1 MAVEAPVKPGPT
13 IQAWWHSHASWCLKT
28 KVTIWKLT
36 PIVSSAKKE
45 TDGQVETKVTGTIP
59 DWVEGHMM
67 RNGAAQWDIEHKG
80 KTETVNHW
88 FDGHRIGCSSL
99 RSQSWLKLGKSPV
112 KSLLHRFTIKNGQVN
127 YKNKFLRSDVYA
139 KNRKYDRFI
148 YGGFGTPQRHSDPC
162 KNIFERFVA
171 YFSPPEKDFK
181 TALIHTT
188 FSKFQILTCK
198 ADRQL

>member
-1 MAVEAPVKPGPT
+1 M
-13 IQAWWHSHASWCLKT
+13 
-28 KVTIWKLT
+28 
-36 PIVSSAKKE
+36 SSAKEE
-45 TDGQVETKVTGTIP
+45 TDGQIGTKVTGTIP

-88 FDGHRIGCSSL
+88 FDGHRIGDLSFSNSV
-99 RSQSWLKLGKSPV
+99 RINKITRE
-112 KSLLHRFTIKNGQVN
+112 SLLHRFAIKNGQVN

-181 TALIHTT
+181 TTQSIV
-188 FSKFQILTCK
+188 I
-198 ADRQL
+198 